1 MKTLPT
7 LRLFCFLGLATLT
20 APTQAAALDRTDV
33 SIEKMTVTIKSLG
46 GSVTIEPPVAI
57 DGHSEGELK
66 DGKPSWQGPYRL
78 PAVAWVHRGL
88 KRGSLKVTTADDAKT
103 PLAEGVDYL
112 LDPQWGAVA
121 RVADS
126 KFPVGTKLAF
136 DYQYSNSRLDLIEV
150 AGEGKLSVKAGKPSL
165 RAPRLPDV
173 TPGARPVAGVYVRHN
188 AAELTDAD
196 VLLIDPDYDG
206 VPPVINADRLKP
218 IRDDLANAKPMTI
231 VFFGD
236 SITAMGS
243 KDLGEK
249 GNFVDR
255 FATRLKADLPN
266 ARITPTTRDKVIKP
280 GESEIV
286 IVKAGV
292 GGDDT
297 PRGLKRLEKD
307 VLAHQP
313 AVVVIMFGVNDENGR
328 DGKNGVP
335 VATYKANLTTMV
347 EKIRAAGA
355 TPVLMTTSMKNLEWS
370 ATVGNLAE
378 YATAAREV
386 AKAQD
391 IALIDAF
398 AAWEKLPLAGYHYM
412 VYLDTGINHP
422 GELGHELFLK
432 GVVRALL
439 GK

>member
-1 MKTLPT
+1 
-7 LRLFCFLGLATLT
+7 
-20 APTQAAALDRTDV
+20 
-33 SIEKMTVTIKSLG
+33 
-46 GSVTIEPPVAI
+46 
-57 DGHSEGELK
+57 
-66 DGKPSWQGPYRL
+66 
-78 PAVAWVHRGL
+78 
-88 KRGSLKVTTADDAKT
+88 
-103 PLAEGVDYL
+103 
-112 LDPQWGAVA
+112 
-121 RVADS
+121 
-126 KFPVGTKLAF
+126 
-136 DYQYSNSRLDLIEV
+136 
-150 AGEGKLSVKAGKPSL
+150 
-165 RAPRLPDV
+165 
-173 TPGARPVAGVYVRHN
+173 VYVRHN